1 MTDFMNRL
9 ALADRI
15 VTYSDTVVAFALVNG
30 FAFLITLAE
39 PDIRCSIANVS
50 SIVTGLNLLIPVVG
64 TYALV
69 WLRRYQKRLEQDE
82 VAAADEAGEAS
93 SADPSVEDELVAR
106 FWRIAFVVRVTL
118 IWVFGAIVIL
128 GIYGATQDERCA
140 AILR

>member
-1 MTDFMNRL
+1 MSRL
-9 ALADRI
+9 ALGDRI

-30 FAFLITLAE
+30 FAFLITLAD

-50 SIVTGLNLLIPVVG
+50 SIVTGLNLFVPALC

-69 WLRRYQKRLEQDE
+69 WLRRYQIRLDQEE
-82 VAAADEAGEAS
+82 VAEAEGALEDS
-93 SADPSVEDELVAR
+93 SADQPVGDELVSR